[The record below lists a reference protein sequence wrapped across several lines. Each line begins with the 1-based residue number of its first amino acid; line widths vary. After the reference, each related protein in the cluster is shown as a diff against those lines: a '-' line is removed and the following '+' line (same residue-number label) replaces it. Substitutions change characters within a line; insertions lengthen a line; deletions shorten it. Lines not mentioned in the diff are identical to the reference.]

1 MALKIKKICYN
12 GKVIAPKDGDG
23 VLDIIQCIIC
33 GRVIPN
39 PYIQNIKR
47 VVYNGKIL
55 WPGIKSAD
63 LIISSYDNTIGTYN
77 GLKGG
82 YKTNIINSNP
92 LIKKVIYN
100 GNVIWPRD
108 DNKYLN
114 IEKEYILLNEF
125 NNWEDTN
132 QIHTNTTFTI
142 I

>member
-23 VLDIIQCIIC
+23 VLDIIQYIIC
-33 GRVIPN
+33 GQVIPS

-55 WPGIKSAD
+55 WPGIESSD
-63 LIISSYDNTIGTYN
+63 LIIASYDNTIGTYN
-77 GLKGG
+77 ESKSG
-82 YKTNIINSNP
+82 YKTNIINRNP

-100 GNVIWPRD
+100 GNVIWPLD

-114 IEKEYILLNEF
+114 IEKEYISISEF

-132 QIHTNTTFTI
+132 QIYTNTTFTI